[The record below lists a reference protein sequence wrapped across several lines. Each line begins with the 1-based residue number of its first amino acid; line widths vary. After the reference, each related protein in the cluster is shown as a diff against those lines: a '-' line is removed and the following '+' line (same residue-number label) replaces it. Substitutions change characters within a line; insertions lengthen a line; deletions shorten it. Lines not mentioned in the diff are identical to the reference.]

1 MVSLLERR
9 LKRIVAKAFKGKLT
23 KGTLRRPGATAVDD
37 NGDEIPGQAATYAIG
52 ECIRE
57 SFSAYYRAQAGIPE
71 TDISVLVL
79 LGTVSTPPRKD
90 DQIFLK
96 TPWNKWHQVRKI
108 LEVDPAG
115 ASAKYQVYEIPDPT

>member
-57 SFSAYYRAQAGIPE
+57 SFSAYYRAQAGIP
-71 TDISVLVL
+71 
-79 LGTVSTPPRKD
+79 
-90 DQIFLK
+90 
-96 TPWNKWHQVRKI
+96 WNKWHQVRKI